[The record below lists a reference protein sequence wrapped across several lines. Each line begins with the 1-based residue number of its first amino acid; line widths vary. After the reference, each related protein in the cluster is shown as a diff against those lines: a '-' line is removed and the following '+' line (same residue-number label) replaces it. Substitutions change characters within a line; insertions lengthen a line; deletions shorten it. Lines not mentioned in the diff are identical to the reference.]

1 MRSDAYLSENLPMKR
16 IITLLILLAV
26 PCISLGQDV
35 RVGMTDTAAYFPL
48 LRGRR
53 VAVLAN
59 HTAVAL
65 RSDIGRAA
73 SESTKGDSVL
83 PSGSGSALVAAGGS
97 GSADRIHLVDL
108 LHACGMDVRGIF
120 APEHGFRG
128 TAGAGEAVE
137 DGVDAET
144 GIPILSLYD
153 GRTLRPS
160 DAAMRSFDVLVVDM
174 QDVGLR
180 FYTYY
185 ISMLRMMD
193 ACADYGSEVIVLDRP
208 NPNGHLMDGPVLDMK
223 YRSGVGALPIP
234 VLHGLT
240 MGEIARMA
248 VGEGWCKPCGLT
260 VVKCLSYTHDTPYVL
275 PVAPSPNL
283 PTQRSVYLYPSLCL
297 FEGTLVSVGRGTD
310 KPFEIYG
317 HPDLKGCTFSFV
329 PRPNA
334 GSGHPPFEGVRCYG
348 EDLSGMPLEDARA
361 MGLNPEYLVQAYR
374 NLGIGERFFTPM
386 FEKLIGAGWVREM
399 IVAGASADE
408 IRARWQDDIERFRRQ
423 RAPYLL
429 YP

>member
-16 IITLLILLAV
+16 IITLLILLAA

-83 PSGSGSALVAAGGS
+83 PSGSVSALVAAGGS
-97 GSADRIHLVDL
+97 GPADRIHLVDL

-208 NPNGHLMDGPVLDMK
+208 NPNGHLVDGPVLDMK

-297 FEGTLVSVGRGTD
+297 FEGTVVSVGRGTD

-348 EDLSGMPLEDARA
+348 EDLSGMPLEKARV
-361 MGLNPEYLVQAYR
+361 MGLNPEYLVEAYR
-374 NLGIGERFFTPM
+374 KLGIGERFFTPM